1 MAATST
7 DPHFDHDPQQ
17 PQPQRGPDGSA
28 VLWALYTQSEIITN
42 LFLNWIPPHDFIL
55 GVEIMALNQNTLLMT
70 SARTDL
76 PLRYN
81 MTSYVHFTV
90 YLCSSSVQQCASG
103 RAGFISWAPFREKHM
118 EEALRRSDKREFRQ
132 MAHDVG
138 PYLCLFRPYVALRF
152 PFIGQP
158 ELDLLLDLHAVKMIS
173 THAVE
178 DLRPRLILRDGV
190 VSHVFQQPQQ
200 SIRSV
205 TEWRST
211 VLIEIPI
218 YWRPCVF
225 FFYGRK
231 SFSSVLHFYQ
241 CPLAEQVAKTLA
253 CEETLLTPCLVALG
267 LWCENVDAR

>member
-90 YLCSSSVQQCASG
+90 YLCSS
-103 RAGFISWAPFREKHM
+103 RYP
-118 EEALRRSDKREFRQ
+118 EALGRVNEQINKLNEGTDPKSLSRVCFSMSVHLSTRFMFAEVCFHFTERNIVSGPHPHTVIRQ
-132 MAHDVG
+132 
-138 PYLCLFRPYVALRF
+138 RPIV
-152 PFIGQP
+152 
-158 ELDLLLDLHAVKMIS
+158 
-173 THAVE
+173 
-178 DLRPRLILRDGV
+178 
-190 VSHVFQQPQQ
+190 
-200 SIRSV
+200 
-205 TEWRST
+205 
-211 VLIEIPI
+211 
-218 YWRPCVF
+218 
-225 FFYGRK
+225 
-231 SFSSVLHFYQ
+231 
-241 CPLAEQVAKTLA
+241 
-253 CEETLLTPCLVALG
+253 
-267 LWCENVDAR
+267 